1 MVNKIYLLGKLMFI
15 KKILLIVIFIT
26 ISSVSQLNGYIS
38 GSPMYFMEMEE
49 KELIGIETI
58 NYNDYSQNLTILGFP
73 MVSSAM
79 WFKDF
84 PILDLILDV
93 YVFVAYNKNVNTFVT
108 YLNFYRTLKSIEYR
122 FEKSNFSLVFYY
134 SSTMNNYYNSMIR
147 DLSISY
153 KEYYF
158 GTHMYLGFNY
168 YFN

>member
-15 KKILLIVIFIT
+15 KKNLLIVIFIT

-38 GSPMYFMEMEE
+38 GSPMHFIEE

-58 NYNDYSQNLTILGFP
+58 NYNDYSRNLKILSFP

-79 WFKDF
+79 WFKNF

-108 YLNFYRTLKSIEYR
+108 YLNFYHNTFCISCHFRKDMDHLGK
-122 FEKSNFSLVFYY
+122 FFY
-134 SSTMNNYYNSMIR
+134 
-147 DLSISY
+147 L
-153 KEYYF
+153 
-158 GTHMYLGFNY
+158 
-168 YFN
+168 

>member
-26 ISSVSQLNGYIS
+26 ISSVSQLAAYIS
-38 GSPMYFMEMEE
+38 SSPMYYLGE
-49 KELIGIETI
+49 KDYSGIETI
-58 NYNDYSQNLTILGFP
+58 NYNDYSQNLKILSFP

>member
-1 MVNKIYLLGKLMFI
+1 ML
-15 KKILLIVIFIT
+15 KKILLIEILLATFSASQLAAY
-26 ISSVSQLNGYIS
+26 ISS
-38 GSPMYFMEMEE
+38 SPMYFMEE

-58 NYNDYSQNLTILGFP
+58 NYNNYSQNLTIIGFP

-79 WFKDF
+79 WFKNF

-147 DLSISY
+147 DLSITYS
-153 KEYYF
+153 KYYF
-158 GTHMYLGFNY
+158 DTHIYLGFNY
-168 YFN
+168 YLN

>member
-1 MVNKIYLLGKLMFI
+1 ML
-15 KKILLIVIFIT
+15 KKILLIEILLATFSASQLAAY
-26 ISSVSQLNGYIS
+26 ISS
-38 GSPMYFMEMEE
+38 SPMYFMEE

-58 NYNDYSQNLTILGFP
+58 NYNDYSQNLKILSFP

-134 SSTMNNYYNSMIR
+134 SSIMNNYYNSMIR

>member
-1 MVNKIYLLGKLMFI
+1 ML
-15 KKILLIVIFIT
+15 KKILLIEILLATFSASQLAAY
-26 ISSVSQLNGYIS
+26 ISS
-38 GSPMYFMEMEE
+38 SPMYFMEMEE

-58 NYNDYSQNLTILGFP
+58 NYNDYSQNLKILSFP

-79 WFKDF
+79 WFKNF

-134 SSTMNNYYNSMIR
+134 SSIMNNYYNSMIR
-147 DLSISY
+147 DLSITYS
-153 KEYYF
+153 KYYF
-158 GTHMYLGFNY
+158 DTHIYLGFNY
-168 YFN
+168 YLN

>member
-1 MVNKIYLLGKLMFI
+1 ML
-15 KKILLIVIFIT
+15 KKILLIEILLATFSASQLAAY
-26 ISSVSQLNGYIS
+26 ISS
-38 GSPMYFMEMEE
+38 SPMYFMEE

-58 NYNDYSQNLTILGFP
+58 NYNDYSQNLKILSFP

-84 PILDLILDV
+84 PVLDLILDV

-168 YFN
+168 YLN

>member
-1 MVNKIYLLGKLMFI
+1 ML
-15 KKILLIVIFIT
+15 KKILLIEILLATFSASQLAAY
-26 ISSVSQLNGYIS
+26 ISS
-38 GSPMYFMEMEE
+38 SPMYFMEMEE

-58 NYNDYSQNLTILGFP
+58 NYNDYSQNLKILSFP

-79 WFKDF
+79 WFKNF

>member
-38 GSPMYFMEMEE
+38 SSPMHFMEE

-58 NYNDYSQNLTILGFP
+58 NYNDYSQNLKILSFT
-73 MVSSAM
+73 MASSAM
-79 WFKDF
+79 WFENF

-134 SSTMNNYYNSMIR
+134 SSIMNNYHNSMIR

>member
-1 MVNKIYLLGKLMFI
+1 ML
-15 KKILLIVIFIT
+15 KKILLIEILLATFSASQLAAY
-26 ISSVSQLNGYIS
+26 ISS
-38 GSPMYFMEMEE
+38 SPMYFMEE

-58 NYNDYSQNLTILGFP
+58 NYNDYSQNLKILSFP

-79 WFKDF
+79 WFKNF

-122 FEKSNFSLVFYY
+122 FEKSNFSLIFYY

>member
-15 KKILLIVIFIT
+15 KKILLIEILLATF
-26 ISSVSQLNGYIS
+26 SASQLAAYIS

-58 NYNDYSQNLTILGFP
+58 NYNDYSQNLKILSFP

-84 PILDLILDV
+84 PVLDLILDV

-134 SSTMNNYYNSMIR
+134 SSIMNNYHNSMIR
-147 DLSISY
+147 DLSITYS
-153 KEYYF
+153 KYYF
-158 GTHMYLGFNY
+158 DTHIYLGFNY

>member
-1 MVNKIYLLGKLMFI
+1 ML
-15 KKILLIVIFIT
+15 KKILLIEILLATF
-26 ISSVSQLNGYIS
+26 SVSQLNGYIS
-38 GSPMYFMEMEE
+38 SSPMYFMEMEE

-58 NYNDYSQNLTILGFP
+58 NYNDYSQNLTIIGFP

-147 DLSISY
+147 DLSITYS
-153 KEYYF
+153 KYYF
-158 GTHMYLGFNY
+158 DTHIYLGFNY
-168 YFN
+168 YLN

>member
-1 MVNKIYLLGKLMFI
+1 ML
-15 KKILLIVIFIT
+15 KKILLIEILLATFSASQLAAY
-26 ISSVSQLNGYIS
+26 ISS
-38 GSPMYFMEMEE
+38 SPMYYLEE
-49 KELIGIETI
+49 KDYSGIETI
-58 NYNDYSQNLTILGFP
+58 NYNNYSQNLTILGFP

-134 SSTMNNYYNSMIR
+134 SSIMNNYHNSMIR
-147 DLSISY
+147 DLSITYS
-153 KEYYF
+153 KYYF
-158 GTHMYLGFNY
+158 DTHVYLGFNY

>member
-1 MVNKIYLLGKLMFI
+1 MVDNIYLLGKLMFI

-38 GSPMYFMEMEE
+38 SSPMYFMEE

-58 NYNDYSQNLTILGFP
+58 NYNNYSQNLTILGFP

-93 YVFVAYNKNVNTFVT
+93 YVFVAYNKNVNTFA
-108 YLNFYRTLKSIEYR
+108 
-122 FEKSNFSLVFYY
+122 
-134 SSTMNNYYNSMIR
+134 
-147 DLSISY
+147 DLS
-153 KEYYF
+153 
-158 GTHMYLGFNY
+158 
-168 YFN
+168 

>member
-38 GSPMYFMEMEE
+38 SSPMYFMEE

-58 NYNDYSQNLTILGFP
+58 NYNDYSQNLKILSFP

-84 PILDLILDV
+84 PVLDLILDV

-108 YLNFYRTLKSIEYR
+108 YLNFYRTLKSIEYK
-122 FEKSNFSLVFYY
+122 FGESDFSAVFYY
-134 SSTMNNYYNSMIR
+134 SSGMNNYFNSMIR

-153 KEYYF
+153 NKCYF
-158 GTHMYLGFNY
+158 GTDIYLGVNY
-168 YFN
+168 YLN

>member
-1 MVNKIYLLGKLMFI
+1 ML
-15 KKILLIVIFIT
+15 KKILLIVILLATFSASQLT
-26 ISSVSQLNGYIS
+26 AYISS
-38 GSPMYFMEMEE
+38 SPMYFMEE
-49 KELIGIETI
+49 KELKGIETI
-58 NYNDYSQNLTILGFP
+58 NYNNYSQNLTILGFP

-84 PILDLILDV
+84 PLLDLILDV

-147 DLSISY
+147 DLSITYS
-153 KEYYF
+153 KYYF
-158 GTHMYLGFNY
+158 DTHIYLGFNY
-168 YFN
+168 YLN

>member
-1 MVNKIYLLGKLMFI
+1 ML
-15 KKILLIVIFIT
+15 KKILLIEILLATFSASQLAAY
-26 ISSVSQLNGYIS
+26 ISS
-38 GSPMYFMEMEE
+38 SPMYFMEMEE

-58 NYNDYSQNLTILGFP
+58 NYNDYSQNLKILSFP

-147 DLSISY
+147 DLSITYS
-153 KEYYF
+153 KYYF
-158 GTHMYLGFNY
+158 DTHIYLGFNY
-168 YFN
+168 YLN

>member
-38 GSPMYFMEMEE
+38 GSPMYFIYMEE

-58 NYNDYSQNLTILGFP
+58 NYNDYSQNLKILSFP

-84 PILDLILDV
+84 PLLDLILDV

-134 SSTMNNYYNSMIR
+134 SSIMNNYYNSMIR

-153 KEYYF
+153 NKCYF
-158 GTHMYLGFNY
+158 GTDIYLGVNY

>member
-1 MVNKIYLLGKLMFI
+1 ML
-15 KKILLIVIFIT
+15 KKILLIEILLATFSASQLAAY
-26 ISSVSQLNGYIS
+26 ISS
-38 GSPMYFMEMEE
+38 SPMYFMEE

-58 NYNDYSQNLTILGFP
+58 NYNDYSQNLKILSFP

-84 PILDLILDV
+84 PLLDLILDV

-134 SSTMNNYYNSMIR
+134 SSTMNNYHNSMRFIYN
-147 DLSISY
+147 I
-153 KEYYF
+153 
-158 GTHMYLGFNY
+158 
-168 YFN
+168 

>member
-38 GSPMYFMEMEE
+38 GSPMHFMEE

-58 NYNDYSQNLTILGFP
+58 NYNDYSQNLKILSFP

-147 DLSISY
+147 DLSITYS
-153 KEYYF
+153 KYYF
-158 GTHMYLGFNY
+158 DTHVYLGFNY
-168 YFN
+168 YLN

>member
-1 MVNKIYLLGKLMFI
+1 ML
-15 KKILLIVIFIT
+15 KKILLIVILLATFRASQLT
-26 ISSVSQLNGYIS
+26 AYISS
-38 GSPMYFMEMEE
+38 SPMYFMEE
-49 KELIGIETI
+49 KELKGIETI
-58 NYNDYSQNLTILGFP
+58 NYNNYSQNLTILGFP

-84 PILDLILDV
+84 PLLDLILDV

>member
-1 MVNKIYLLGKLMFI
+1 MVDKIYLLGKLMFI

-26 ISSVSQLNGYIS
+26 ISSVSQLAAYIS
-38 GSPMYFMEMEE
+38 SSPMYYLGE
-49 KELIGIETI
+49 KDYSGIETI
-58 NYNDYSQNLTILGFP
+58 NYNNYSQNLTIIGFP

-122 FEKSNFSLVFYY
+122 FEKSNFSLIFYY